1 MKDEGPRKGAIL
13 VIGGGIAGLTAAV
26 ETADVGFPVY
36 LIEREPFLGGRVLRI
51 NRYFPKLCPPA
62 CGLEINWQRIRKNP
76 RITYY
81 TMAEVQ
87 EIRGQEGSY
96 EVTVRVNPRYVND
109 KCTACGECGKAAAT
123 EISNPFNYGLDRIK
137 AVYLPHDMAFPQR
150 YVLAR
155 EIIGTKEANR
165 CREACKYGAIDLGMT
180 PKFFKI
186 PVAAIIVATGWQPY
200 DARRIDNLAF
210 GKVANVI
217 TSLQMERFAAIN
229 GPTGG
234 RIIRPADGKEVK
246 TIAFCQCA
254 GQRDENHLPFCSR
267 VCCLASLKQALYVR
281 EQYPDS
287 QVYIFY
293 IDLRAFGRNE
303 DFLIKVQADP
313 NIHLIRGKIAKAVED
328 PKTHNITVEA
338 EATDTGKI
346 ISLSVDMLVLAIGM
360 VPSTAA
366 EKIPYPHIEYGE
378 NGFFQGYPGIYAA
391 GCVKKPLD
399 VAATVQDATGTALKA
414 IQSAVKI

>member
-1 MKDEGPRKGAIL
+1 M
-13 VIGGGIAGLTAAV
+13 
-26 ETADVGFPVY
+26 
-36 LIEREPFLGGRVLRI
+36 
-51 NRYFPKLCPPA
+51 
-62 CGLEINWQRIRKNP
+62 
-76 RITYY
+76 
-81 TMAEVQ
+81 
-87 EIRGQEGSY
+87 
-96 EVTVRVNPRYVND
+96 NPRYVNE

-137 AVYLPHDMAFPQR
+137 AVYLPHEMAFPQR